1 MDNPPGHQTDI
12 QELEPEKLPGF
23 SDAGQT
29 DAETSMPIKDADTT
43 LSIIVLL
50 LACLGLAA
58 LAQVIVS

>member
-1 MDNPPGHQTDI
+1 MDNPPGHRTDI
-12 QELEPEKLPGF
+12 HELKPEKLSGF
-23 SDAGQT
+23 SDGRQT